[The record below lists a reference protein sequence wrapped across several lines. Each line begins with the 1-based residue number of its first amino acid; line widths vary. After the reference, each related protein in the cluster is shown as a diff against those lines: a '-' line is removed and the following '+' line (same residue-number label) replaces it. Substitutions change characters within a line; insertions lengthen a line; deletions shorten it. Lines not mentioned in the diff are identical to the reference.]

1 MKHPQTI
8 ESIEAALAP
17 YRNLIERIDAICR
30 TITKEAG
37 AAITCHDGCDACC
50 EAIGVLPVEAVQI
63 ARHLDP
69 SRLPDW
75 EKIHGIMQHSEST
88 PTASPCPF
96 LHQHRCRIYPVRP
109 LICRTQGMAFLVEE
123 EGEKRLV
130 HCPRNF
136 GGMSRF
142 PAAMLIDLDRM
153 NEYLIRINDHFLQE
167 VAARLPERIPLAE
180 ILRWL
185 ER

>member
-17 YRNLIERIDAICR
+17 YRQLIQRIDAICR
-30 TITKEAG
+30 SITQEAG

-50 EAIGVLPVEAVQI
+50 EAIGVLPVEAFQI
-63 ARHLDP
+63 VRRLNS

-75 EKIHGIMQHSEST
+75 EKILSDAQRSEST
-88 PTASPCPF
+88 SAASSCPF
-96 LHQHRCRIYPVRP
+96 LHLHHCRIYPVRP

-123 EGEKRLV
+123 QGAKHLI

-136 GGMSRF
+136 GGMARF

-153 NEYLIRINDHFLQE
+153 NEYLIRINDHFLRE
-167 VAARLPERIPLAE
+167 IAVPFSERIPLAA
-180 ILRWL
+180 IARWL